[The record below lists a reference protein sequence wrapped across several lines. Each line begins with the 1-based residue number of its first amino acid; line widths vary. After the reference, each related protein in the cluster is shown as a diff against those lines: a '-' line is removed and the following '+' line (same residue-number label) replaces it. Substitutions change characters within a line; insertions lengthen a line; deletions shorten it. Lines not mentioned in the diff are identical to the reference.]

1 MVVNFYSNHIGM
13 GDASSPVMQVNQ
25 NKGPESHVVTEQNV
39 YDGRNWQENS
49 SSSSRSSPDHPEFPA
64 AQQQAAHQ
72 LQSVSKVLS
81 STSPESSRDPAD
93 VLLKIFPYL
102 DPVVLGSVLKN
113 CQGDLLKAVE
123 ILSPHSMTRLR
134 EVKPNSVDHLDV
146 PPASFARHLS
156 AFSMPNRGID
166 QPPCTCCHRSGT
178 RKYIEFMPTNRMEML
193 KYNQM
198 MHRIADH
205 DARNQE
211 CRSHINYFMSFQDA
225 SSKFMNEIPARR
237 HSDSAERMNIRES
250 FCLECKAPARP
261 QDLFCRA
268 CGARISKTVH

>member
-1 MVVNFYSNHIGM
+1 M
-13 GDASSPVMQVNQ
+13 GEANSPIMQVNHS
-25 NKGPESHVVTEQNV
+25 KGHENHVENESNM
-39 YDGRNWQENS
+39 YDNRNWQDNS
-49 SSSSRSSPDHPEFPA
+49 SSSSRSSPDHHEFPS
-64 AQQQAAHQ
+64 AQQQPTHQFPSGPQVFSAAP
-72 LQSVSKVLS
+72 
-81 STSPESSRDPAD
+81 PESSRDPTN

-134 EVKPNSVDHLDV
+134 EVKPNNTDHIDL

-156 AFSMPNRGID
+156 AFSLPNRGIE
-166 QPPCTCCHRSGT
+166 QPPCMCCHRNGM
-178 RKYIEFMPTNRMEML
+178 RKFVEFTPTNRLEML

-198 MHRIADH
+198 MHRIADR
-205 DARNQE
+205 DTRNPE
-211 CRSHINYFMSFQDA
+211 CRSHINYFMSLQDA
-225 SSKFMNEIPARR
+225 SNKYMNEVPPRR
-237 HSDSAERMNIRES
+237 PSEINERVKIGEPL
-250 FCLECKAPARP
+250 FCVECKAPARP